1 MAKKISSSGISN
13 GSRITASQLKQ
24 ITDALSSAEV
34 YSIQITG
41 SLSITGSSEIQGSLT
56 AVSMSGE
63 GSGITG
69 VVSSSYAVSSSHA
82 LTSISSSYAVSS
94 SVTVITE
101 ISSSFSTSASRAD
114 SAAAVEFI
122 NITGKPTLVSGSS
135 QIDLSSAT
143 GKAALA
149 TTADTASYVAAGNI
163 DGTVA
168 TAASANAVAF
178 VNITG
183 KPTLV
188 SGSSQIDLGSATG
201 TAANATSA
209 SRAVSADSADAVA
222 FTNVTG
228 KPTLVSGSSQ
238 IDLSS
243 ATGIATNAAT
253 ASYIDSV
260 NINQP
265 FSSITASGDINANN
279 INLVGEISSS
289 TSDVASNAYIGGD
302 LQVSGSVT
310 SSALNL
316 YGVDY
321 KPWMLLGSA
330 WFNAGVNLSGDKI
343 GPDWKNATS
352 AEPWPAS
359 SYPFQI
365 YWNPDLVDISGQGNI
380 EMSVRVLA
388 DQDNANGF
396 YFGLFDGTDGFLSA
410 SLSSPWTQ
418 RTDTTLGWTT
428 ATISGSD
435 FSGKAF
441 TNTSTDRILEFQ
453 AFSADSGNYFGIYAI
468 QIYAKKI

>member
-13 GSRITASQLKQ
+13 GGRITASQLKQ
-24 ITDALSSAEV
+24 VTDALSSAEA
-34 YSIQITG
+34 YSVQITG
-41 SLSITGSSEIQGSLT
+41 SLSVTGSSEIQGSLT

-63 GSGITG
+63 GSGVTG
-69 VVSSSYAVSSSHA
+69 VVSSSYSVTASHALTSISSSYAVSSSHA

-94 SVTVITE
+94 SVTVVTE

-114 SAAAVEFI
+114 SAASVEFI
-122 NITGKPTLVSGSS
+122 
-135 QIDLSSAT
+135 D
-143 GKAALA
+143 
-149 TTADTASYVAAGNI
+149 
-163 DGTVA
+163 
-168 TAASANAVAF
+168 
-178 VNITG
+178 ITG

-201 TAANATSA
+201 KATLATTADTASYIAAGNIDGTVANATTA
-209 SRAVSADSADAVA
+209 ATANAVA
-222 FTNVTG
+222 FINITG

-238 IDLSS
+238 IDLAS
-243 ATGIATNAAT
+243 ASGIAANATNAVT

-265 FSSITASGDINANN
+265 FSSITASGDIDANN

-289 TSDVASNAYIGGD
+289 TLDVASNGYIGGD
-302 LQVSGSVT
+302 LQVSGSIT
-310 SSALNL
+310 GSALNL

-330 WFNAGVNLSGDKI
+330 WFNAGVNISGDKI
-343 GPDWKNATS
+343 GPDWKNNTTA
-352 AEPWPAS
+352 APWPQSA
-359 SYPFQI
+359 YPFQV
-365 YWNPDLVDISGQGNI
+365 YWNPDLVDISGQGKV
-380 EMSVRVLA
+380 EMSVRVLSN
-388 DQDNANGF
+388 QDNSNGF
-396 YFGLFDGTDGFLSA
+396 NFGLFDGTDGFLSA

-418 RTDTTLGWTT
+418 RTDTTLGWVT

-453 AFSADSGNYFGIYAI
+453 AYSGDVSNYYGIYAI